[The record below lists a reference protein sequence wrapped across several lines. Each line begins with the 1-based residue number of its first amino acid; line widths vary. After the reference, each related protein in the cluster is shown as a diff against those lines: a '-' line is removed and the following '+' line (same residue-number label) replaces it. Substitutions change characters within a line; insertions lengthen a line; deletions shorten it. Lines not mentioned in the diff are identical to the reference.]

1 MPTGI
6 GTDVQDLTTGSVT
19 RHLLKTSSFMLVTM
33 VFQTLYF
40 LVDLYWVGRLG
51 KEAVAAVGVAGN
63 LTFVVLALSQ
73 MLGVGTTTVV
83 SHAAGRKD
91 RDQAV
96 LLFNQSQVL
105 SLVCGVVFLLV
116 MMALRTTYS
125 RVLSADDTTATLAAD
140 YLLWFIPAMSMQ
152 FAMVA
157 MGSALRGTGNFK
169 PGMIV
174 QTATV
179 ILNMAL
185 APILIFGWF
194 TGYPMGVAG
203 AAISTL
209 VAVAVGVLWLS
220 RYFTSGNEFLHF
232 RRADWRPRFDTWA
245 SMLKI
250 GLPAGAEFAL
260 TAVYL
265 FIVYSVCRPF
275 GASAQ
280 AAFGIGLRLVQS
292 MFLPVVALA
301 FAAGPVAGQ
310 NVGARLADRVRTT
323 FRSAV
328 GMAAGLTAISAVLSY
343 VEAERFMRIF
353 TSDPQVVRIGVEY
366 LQIAAWSFVTSGVVF
381 VSSSMFQALGN
392 AVPPLITSVSRITLV
407 AIPIIILSQRP
418 GFDLRTI
425 WYISVCGTALQM
437 VANVVLL
444 QREFHKRFAPQLAT
458 DHPSLSA

>member
-1 MPTGI
+1 
-6 GTDVQDLTTGSVT
+6 VQDLTTGSVT

-40 LVDLYWVGRLG
+40 LVDLYWVGSLG
-51 KEAVAAVGVAGN
+51 KESIAAVGVAGN
-63 LTFVVLALSQ
+63 LTFIVLALSQ

-83 SHAAGRKD
+83 SHAAGQKD
-91 RDQAV
+91 RDRAV

-105 SLVCGVVFLLV
+105 SLVCGVGFFVA
-116 MMALRTTYS
+116 MMALRVAYTRT
-125 RVLSADDTTATLAAD
+125 LSADAVTASLAAD
-140 YLLWFIPAMSMQ
+140 YLLWFIPAMSLQ

-179 ILNMAL
+179 VLNMVL

-209 VAVAVGVLWLS
+209 VAVIVGVLWLS
-220 RYFTSGNEFLHF
+220 RYFTSGNEFLYF
-232 RRADWRPRFDTWA
+232 RRTDWRPRFDTWA
-245 SMLKI
+245 SILKI

-280 AAFGIGLRLVQS
+280 AAFGIGMRLVQS

-301 FAAGPVAGQ
+301 FAASPVAGQ
-310 NVGARLADRVRTT
+310 NVGAGKADRVRTT

-328 GMAAGLTAISAVLSY
+328 AMAAGVTGISAVFGY

-353 TSDPQVVRIGVEY
+353 SHDPEVVRIGVEY
-366 LQIAAWSFVTSGVVF
+366 LHIVAWSFMASGVVF

-392 AVPPLITSVSRITLV
+392 AVPPLITSMSRITLV
-407 AIPIIILSQRP
+407 AVPIIILSQRP
-418 GFDLRTI
+418 GFDLKTV
-425 WYISVCGTALQM
+425 WYLSAFGVVLQM
-437 VANVVLL
+437 AANLVLL
-444 QREFHKRFAPQLAT
+444 QREFHRRFAPQLAT
-458 DHPSLSA
+458 DQPSLSA

>member
-1 MPTGI
+1 
-6 GTDVQDLTTGSVT
+6 VQDLTTGSVT

-40 LVDLYWVGRLG
+40 LVDLYWVGSLG
-51 KEAVAAVGVAGN
+51 KESVAAVGVAGN
-63 LTFVVLALSQ
+63 LTFIVLALSQ

-83 SHAAGRKD
+83 SHAAGQKD
-91 RDQAV
+91 RDRAV

-105 SLVCGVVFLLV
+105 SLVCGVVFFAA
-116 MMALRTTYS
+116 MMALRLSYT
-125 RVLSADDTTATLAAD
+125 RALSADALTATLAAD
-140 YLLWFIPAMSMQ
+140 YLLWFIPAMSLQ

-179 ILNMAL
+179 ILNMVL

-203 AAISTL
+203 AAIATL
-209 VAVAVGVLWLS
+209 VAVIVGVLWLA
-220 RYFTSGNEFLHF
+220 RYFTSGKEFLHF

-245 SMLKI
+245 SILKI

-280 AAFGIGLRLVQS
+280 AAFGIGMRLVQA

-301 FAAGPVAGQ
+301 FAASPVAGQ
-310 NVGARLADRVRTT
+310 NVGARKADRVRTT

-328 GMAAGLTAISAVLSY
+328 AMAAGVTTISAVFGY
-343 VEAERFMRIF
+343 FEAERFMRIF
-353 TSDPQVVRIGVEY
+353 SHDPEVITIGVEY
-366 LQIAAWSFVTSGVVF
+366 LHIVAWSFVASGVVF

-392 AVPPLITSVSRITLV
+392 AVPPLITSLSRITLV
-407 AIPIIILSQRP
+407 AVPIIVLSQRP
-418 GFDLRTI
+418 GFELKTI
-425 WYISVCGTALQM
+425 WYLSAFGVVLQM
-437 VANVVLL
+437 AANLVLL
-444 QREFHKRFAPQLAT
+444 QREFHKRFAPQLGT
-458 DHPSLSA
+458 DQPSLSA

>member
-1 MPTGI
+1 
-6 GTDVQDLTTGSVT
+6 VQDLTTGSVT

-91 RDQAV
+91 RERAV

-105 SLVCGVVFLLV
+105 SLVCGLVFLLV
-116 MMALRTTYS
+116 MMALRVSYT
-125 RVLSADDTTATLAAD
+125 RALAADAATAALAAD
-140 YLLWFIPAMSMQ
+140 YLLWFIPAMSLQ

-174 QTATV
+174 QTTTV
-179 ILNMAL
+179 VVNMLL

-194 TGYPMGVAG
+194 TGHPMGVAG

-209 VAVAVGVLWLS
+209 VAVVVGVVWLS
-220 RYFTSGNEFLHF
+220 TYFTSGNEFLHY
-232 RRADWRPRFDTWA
+232 RWADWPPRFETWA

-250 GLPAGAEFAL
+250 GLPAGVEFAI

-265 FIVYSVCRPF
+265 FVVYAVCRPF

-301 FAAGPVAGQ
+301 FAAAPVAGQ
-310 NVGARLADRVRTT
+310 NVGARKADRVRTT
-323 FRSAV
+323 FLSAV
-328 GMAAGLTAISAVLSY
+328 GMAAGITAVFATTGYL
-343 VEAERFMRIF
+343 EAERFMGIF
-353 TSDPQVVRIGVEY
+353 SDDGDVIRIGVDY
-366 LQIAAWSFVTSGVVF
+366 LHIVAWSFVASGVVF

-392 AVPPLITSVSRITLV
+392 AVPPMLTSIGRILLVS
-407 AIPIIILSQRP
+407 IPIIVLSRRP
-418 GFDLRTI
+418 GFGLNTI
-425 WYISVCGTALQM
+425 WYISVAGTLLQM
-437 VANVVLL
+437 AANLALL

-458 DHPSLSA
+458 DQPSLSA

>member
-1 MPTGI
+1 
-6 GTDVQDLTTGSVT
+6 VQDLTTGSVT

-91 RDQAV
+91 RDRAV

-105 SLVCGVVFLLV
+105 SLVCGVMFLLV
-116 MMALRTTYS
+116 MMALRVSYT
-125 RVLSADDTTATLAAD
+125 RVLSADATTAALAAD
-140 YLLWFIPAMSMQ
+140 YLLWFIPAMSLQ
-152 FAMVA
+152 FAMVS

-174 QTATV
+174 QTTTV
-179 ILNMAL
+179 LVNMLL
-185 APILIFGWF
+185 APVLIFGWF

-203 AAISTL
+203 AAIATF
-209 VAVAVGVLWLS
+209 VAVVVGVLWLS
-220 RYFTSGNEFLHF
+220 SYFTSANEFLHF

-250 GLPAGAEFAL
+250 GLPAGVEFAL

-265 FIVYSVCRPF
+265 FIVYTVCRPF

-310 NVGARLADRVRTT
+310 NVGARKADRVRTT

-328 GMAAGLTAISAVLSY
+328 GMAAGITTLSAIAGYL
-343 VEAERFMRIF
+343 EAERFMGTF
-353 TSDPQVVRIGVEY
+353 SQDPEVIRIGVEY
-366 LQIAAWSFVTSGVVF
+366 LHIVAWSFVASGVVF

-392 AVPPLITSVSRITLV
+392 AVPPMLTSVTRIVLV
-407 AIPIIILSQRP
+407 AVPVVILSQQA
-418 GFDLRTI
+418 GFALETI
-425 WYISVCGTALQM
+425 WYISVFGTALQM
-437 VANVVLL
+437 AANLVLL
-444 QREFHKRFAPQLAT
+444 QREFHKRFTPQLAP
-458 DHPSLSA
+458 DQPSLSA